1 MSLRIRRGT
10 EAQRTG
16 ATFDL
21 GEIVYATDTNKLYVG
36 DGVNLGGKNI
46 LATSAGTGLIWNTT
60 TQRLDFNGSGTG
72 IINVQADPGPTLGG
86 NLNLNNRNI
95 TGTGITLNGSTGVI
109 TATQFNGAVAATTI
123 TASGDI
129 TTSGNVNITGNIS
142 LNGSSGIGYNPSVG
156 GEVLYIRGQ
165 TEGTTTTLRVVG
177 FNFAKGTSAT
187 PTNTVA
193 GDFLGGFAIKGYR
206 STDPDLY
213 TGAVAFIGNW
223 DASADFTGSA
233 PASGLTILTGRNGGQ
248 NQYNFNHTGVL
259 SVPILKVSNVAGT
272 LPTPQAGMIV
282 LDGTTFKGYTGS
294 AWVTLG

>member
-10 EAQRTG
+10 EAQRLS

-21 GEIVYATDTNKLYVG
+21 GEIAYATDTNKLYVG
-36 DGVNLGGKNI
+36 DGVNVGGKNI
-46 LATSAGTGLIWNTT
+46 LATSAGVGLIWNTT

-72 IINVQADPGPTLGG
+72 IVNVQADTAPSLGG
-86 NLNLNNRNI
+86 NLNLNNRSIN
-95 TGTGITLNGSTGVI
+95 GTGITLNGSTGAI
-109 TATQFNGAVAATTI
+109 TATQFTGAVAATTI

-129 TTSGNVNITGNIS
+129 TASGNVNVTGY
-142 LNGSSGIGYNPSVG
+142 LTLDGSSGIGYNPNVG
-156 GEVLYIRGQ
+156 GEVLYIKGQ
-165 TEGTTTTLRVVG
+165 TDGTTTTLRVVG
-177 FNFAKGTSAT
+177 FNFAKGTVTT
-187 PTNTVA
+187 PANTVA

-206 STDPDLY
+206 SADPDLY

-223 DASADFTGSA
+223 DASANFTGSA
-233 PASGLTILTGRNGGQ
+233 PASGLTILTGSNGGQ

-259 SVPILKVSNVAGT
+259 SVPVLKVSNVAGT

-282 LDGTTFKGYTGS
+282 LDGTTFKGYNGS